1 MPEIQERNSWPEWSK
16 HVLKELERLNTNYE
30 NLNNKIDSIRTD
42 VHEEIADIRNDITK
56 IKAMQYSL
64 DELKAWK
71 KTYENEAVLK
81 PPILDQIDGL
91 LVFGIGFAAKTDDE
105 IAGHCRAGNRRINS
119 VEQIAVFFDRVMPFH
134 ALQHIVRAALCRHMN
149 KGHYLR

>member
-30 NLNNKIDSIRTD
+30 NLNNKIDSLRTD

-81 PPILDQIDGL
+81 ILKELSEWKEEVDEVVSPTQLKAYISSIQDL
-91 LVFGIGFAAKTDDE
+91 QTFKTQAITIFLVVQTLVGI
-105 IAGHCRAGNRRINS
+105 IL
-119 VEQIAVFFDRVMPFH
+119 
-134 ALQHIVRAALCRHMN
+134 ALIKFL
-149 KGHYLR
+149 

>member
-30 NLNNKIDSIRTD
+30 NLNNKIDSLRTD

-71 KTYENEAVLK
+71 KTYEDEAVLK
-81 PPILDQIDGL
+81 ILKELKDWKEDVDEVVSPTQLKAYISSIQEL
-91 LVFGIGFAAKTDDE
+91 QTFKTQAITIFLVVQTLVGI
-105 IAGHCRAGNRRINS
+105 
-119 VEQIAVFFDRVMPFH
+119 
-134 ALQHIVRAALCRHMN
+134 ALALI
-149 KGHYLR
+149 KFL

>member
-81 PPILDQIDGL
+81 ILKELNEWKEDVDEVVSPTQLKAYISSIQEL
-91 LVFGIGFAAKTDDE
+91 QTFKTQAITIFLVVQTLVGI
-105 IAGHCRAGNRRINS
+105 IL
-119 VEQIAVFFDRVMPFH
+119 
-134 ALQHIVRAALCRHMN
+134 ALIKFL
-149 KGHYLR
+149 

>member
-1 MPEIQERNSWPEWSK
+1 MPEIHESNSWPEWSK

-81 PPILDQIDGL
+81 ILKELNEWKEDVDEVVSPTQLKAYISSIQEL
-91 LVFGIGFAAKTDDE
+91 QTFKTQAITIFLVVQTLVGI
-105 IAGHCRAGNRRINS
+105 
-119 VEQIAVFFDRVMPFH
+119 
-134 ALQHIVRAALCRHMN
+134 ALALI
-149 KGHYLR
+149 KFL